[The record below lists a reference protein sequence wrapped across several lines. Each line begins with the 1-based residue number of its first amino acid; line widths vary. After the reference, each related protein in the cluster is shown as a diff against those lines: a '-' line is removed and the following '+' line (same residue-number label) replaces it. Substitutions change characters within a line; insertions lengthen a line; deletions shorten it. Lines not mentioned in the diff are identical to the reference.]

1 MKKRVAI
8 YTAATPEGGGSYQ
21 YAVSLLSAL
30 AQLNREEF
38 ELAFWCTSSAWLPIT
53 EKLHIPA
60 KLLTSPPSFFVRGA
74 LRLVRSLAGWLHRP
88 NKHIVPHLLP
98 IHLWHPD
105 ICVALHQSYT
115 PLPNCRCIG
124 PIHDLM
130 HRYEAR
136 FAEVGE
142 LSIYRGREELF
153 SGHCASASAILVDSQ
168 VGKQQVMEIYSP
180 PEERI
185 FVLPFVP
192 SPLADRAV
200 RPQGF
205 PLADGQPYIFY
216 PAQLWRHKNHEN
228 LLRAV
233 RRLLP
238 LYPDIQCIFSGSTDK
253 NGFQP
258 YLRLV
263 RELDLSRNVHHLGY
277 VSDQEVR
284 WLYEH
289 ARLMAMPSFFGPT
302 NIPPLEAMQAGCPV
316 AVSDIYGMRERYG
329 EAALYFDPRSVQSI
343 ADAVEKLWT
352 SDELRE
358 DLRQKGREQVARWTK
373 ADFEREFTRIFL
385 EVAARH

>member
-1 MKKRVAI
+1 MKTKVAI
-8 YTAATPEGGGSYQ
+8 YTAATPGWGGSFQ
-21 YAVSLLSAL
+21 YAASLLAAL
-30 AQLNREEF
+30 SRLDRETF
-38 ELAFWCTSSAWLPIT
+38 ELSFWCTDASWIPIAERMGIGVRLLAPAASLP
-53 EKLHIPA
+53 
-60 KLLTSPPSFFVRGA
+60 VRGA
-74 LRLVRSLAGWLHRP
+74 LRALRCLAGLLRLP
-88 NKHIVPHLLP
+88 NRHLTSHLLP
-98 IHLWHPD
+98 LHLWRPD
-105 ICVALHQSYT
+105 ICVALHQSCM
-115 PLPNCRCIG
+115 PLPHCRIIG

-153 SGHCASASAILVDSQ
+153 SGHCASASAILVDSE

-180 PEERI
+180 PEDRI

-200 RPQGF
+200 RPQDF
-205 PLADGQPYIFY
+205 PLDDGQPYIFY

-233 RRLLP
+233 HRLLP
-238 LYPDIQCIFSGSTDK
+238 AHADMQCIFTGSTDK
-253 NGFQP
+253 NGFPP
-258 YLRLV
+258 YARLV
-263 RELDLSRNVHHLGY
+263 RELDLARHVHHLGY

-329 EAALYFDPRSVQSI
+329 EAALYFDPRSVGSI
-343 ADAVEKLWT
+343 ADAVEQLWT
-352 SDELRE
+352 RDELRE
-358 DLRQKGREQVARWTK
+358 DLRQKGREQVARWTS

-385 EVAARH
+385 EVAARR